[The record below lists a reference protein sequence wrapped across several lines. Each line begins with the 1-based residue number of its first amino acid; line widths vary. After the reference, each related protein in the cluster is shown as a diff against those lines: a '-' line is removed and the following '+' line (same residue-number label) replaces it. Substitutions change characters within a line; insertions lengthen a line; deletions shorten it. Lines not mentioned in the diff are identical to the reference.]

1 MKRKLFAIAILLVS
15 FVSFNYA
22 QDATTTPT
30 IKLEQTPGKFTV
42 QSLTLEAGT
51 YQFEIANVGIDH
63 EVGFVI
69 APKGKPEQKHHIKEG
84 YVQKTIKDGES
95 SLTQKVTLKK
105 GEYIYFCP
113 LNPTEQYSLT
123 VK

>member
-1 MKRKLFAIAILLVS
+1 MKSKLFVLAILFLS
-15 FVSFNYA
+15 FISFGSA
-22 QDATTTPT
+22 QDAGTTSI
-30 IKLEQTPGKFTV
+30 IKLEQTPEKFTV

-51 YQFEIANVGIDH
+51 YQFEISNVGVDH
-63 EVGFVI
+63 EIGFVL
-69 APKGKPEQKHHIKEG
+69 APKGKPEQKHHIKEA

-95 SLTQKVTLKK
+95 SLTQKVSLKK

>member
-1 MKRKLFAIAILLVS
+1 MKSKLFAIAILLVS
-15 FVSFNYA
+15 FVSFSYA
-22 QDATTTPT
+22 QDVSTAPT

-95 SLTQKVTLKK
+95 YLTQKVNLKK

>member
-1 MKRKLFAIAILLVS
+1 MKSKLFAIAILLVS
-15 FVSFNYA
+15 FVSFGFA
-22 QDATTTPT
+22 QETMTTPT
-30 IKLEQTPGKFTV
+30 IKLEQTTGKFTV

-51 YQFEIANVGIDH
+51 YLFEIANVGVDH
-63 EVGFVI
+63 ELGFVI
-69 APKGKPEQKHHIKEG
+69 APKGKSAQEHHIKEA
-84 YVQKTIKDGES
+84 YVLKTIKDGES
-95 SLTQKVTLKK
+95 SLTQKVTLTK

>member
-1 MKRKLFAIAILLVS
+1 MKNKLVAILFLLVAVVN
-15 FVSFNYA
+15 FGYA
-22 QDATTTPT
+22 QEHTSSSV

-51 YQFEIANVGIDH
+51 YQFEIANKGINH

-69 APKGKPEQKHHIKEG
+69 APKGKPEQKYHIKEG
-84 YVQKTIKDGES
+84 YVQKTIKAGET
-95 SLTQKVTLKK
+95 SLTKQVSLEK

-113 LNPTEQYSLT
+113 LNPTPHYTLIVQ
-123 VK
+123 

>member
-1 MKRKLFAIAILLVS
+1 MKNKLFAIVILVMG
-15 FVSFNYA
+15 FVSLGFA
-22 QDATTTPT
+22 QDAMQTPV

-51 YQFEIANVGIDH
+51 YQFEIANVGVDH
-63 EVGFVI
+63 EIGFVI

-105 GEYIYFCP
+105 GSTSIFAH
-113 LNPTEQYSLT
+113 
-123 VK
+123 

>member
-1 MKRKLFAIAILLVS
+1 MKSKLFAIAIL
-15 FVSFNYA
+15 FVSFISFGYA
-22 QDATTTPT
+22 QDATSTPT

-69 APKGKPEQKHHIKEG
+69 APKGKAEQKHHIKEG

-95 SLTQKVTLKK
+95 SLTQKVTLTK

>member
-1 MKRKLFAIAILLVS
+1 MKSKLFAIAILLVS
-15 FVSFNYA
+15 FIPFGSA
-22 QDATTTPT
+22 QDASTTPI
-30 IKLEQTPGKFTV
+30 IKLEQTTGKFTV

-51 YQFEIANVGIDH
+51 YQFEIANVGVDH

-69 APKGKPEQKHHIKEG
+69 APKGKAAQKHHIKDG

-113 LNPTEQYSLT
+113 LNPTEQYRLT